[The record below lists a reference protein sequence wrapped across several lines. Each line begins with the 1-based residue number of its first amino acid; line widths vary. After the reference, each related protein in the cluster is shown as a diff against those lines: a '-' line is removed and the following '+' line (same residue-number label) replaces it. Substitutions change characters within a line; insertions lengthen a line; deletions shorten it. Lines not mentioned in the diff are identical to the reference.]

1 PWARPRL
8 LAPPPGAA
16 RARVTR
22 GWLGGPPGHPLLPA
36 LAPWRREGPPLRRP
50 HSLETDMSY
59 DYGPLRTYEITW
71 KSGHVETVQ
80 GHQVTFTGGEAL
92 GALGALGG
100 MATAT
105 DRDPRVT
112 IHGEID
118 GHWRLVLSAL
128 EADLMTIRD
137 VTDDERITGEGLA

>member
-1 PWARPRL
+1 
-8 LAPPPGAA
+8 
-16 RARVTR
+16 
-22 GWLGGPPGHPLLPA
+22 
-36 LAPWRREGPPLRRP
+36 
-50 HSLETDMSY
+50 MSY